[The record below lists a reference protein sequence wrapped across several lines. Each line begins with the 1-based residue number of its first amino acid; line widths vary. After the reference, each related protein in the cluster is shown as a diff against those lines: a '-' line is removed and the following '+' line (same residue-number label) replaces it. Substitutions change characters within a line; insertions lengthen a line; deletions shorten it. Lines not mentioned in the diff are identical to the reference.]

1 MTTIKSII
9 RSVSALKPQ
18 IVRVSA
24 IRPCIAQAA
33 PELLSPPHLKVH
45 ASHPWLRG
53 TGIHAS
59 AAQSSSRSSAIEPA
73 QRLLSLRIHAVPIRA
88 SCPQVVC
95 VPHELFDVRHL
106 PRPPK
111 TPLSPLGNSSVI
123 NARHSRAPSF
133 FTVHGAFGGRMS
145 LARSSSAKIKRY
157 SMI

>member
-73 QRLLSLRIHAVPIRA
+73 NVCYPCA
-88 SCPQVVC
+88 SMQSR
-95 VPHELFDVRHL
+95 FG
-106 PRPPK
+106 RPALKWCAFRTNYLMSATSPAHQ
-111 TPLSPLGNSSVI
+111 PLTSVG
-123 NARHSRAPSF
+123 F
-133 FTVHGAFGGRMS
+133 FTSHLLPPHKQPTVPQ
-145 LARSSSAKIKRY
+145 
-157 SMI
+157 